1 VSAAPPPCLRDIL
14 SKSSAY
20 LEQRKIDSPR
30 LSAELVVAHALG
42 LERLDLYLDL
52 DRPLT
57 EQDLSKIRPLLA
69 RRGTGE
75 PMAYILGRKEFY
87 GLKLVVTKDVL
98 IPRPDTELCVDA
110 VLGLYQPDRPLLF
123 ADVATGS
130 GAIAVALLVHLP
142 AARCIVTDIS
152 ARALTVAVKNCE
164 AHGVRDRVLSTQ
176 ADLLTHLAPAAL
188 DLIVANP
195 PYLAESEFSR
205 ISKEVADFE
214 PRIALVAG
222 VRGDEYFDP
231 LVEQAMAVLKSGG
244 HLLLET
250 GATQAEKLAGDIRSR
265 SEQWSDIKVLKDY
278 AGLNRYVQ
286 ARWCPLR

>member
-1 VSAAPPPCLRDIL
+1 MSAAPPPRLRDVL

-20 LEQRKIDSPR
+20 LAQRKVDSPR
-30 LSAELVVAHALG
+30 LSAELVAAHALG

-57 EQDLSKIRPLLA
+57 EQDLAKIRPLLT

-87 GLKLVVTKDVL
+87 GLELVVTRDVL
-98 IPRPDTELCVDA
+98 IPRPETELCVDA
-110 VLGLYQPDRPLLF
+110 VLGLHQPDRPLLF

-142 AARCIVTDIS
+142 AARCIATDIS
-152 ARALTVAVKNCE
+152 APALAVAVKNCE
-164 AHGVRDRVLSTQ
+164 VHGVRDRVLLTQ
-176 ADLLTHLAPAAL
+176 ADLLAHLAPASL
-188 DLIVANP
+188 DVILANP
-195 PYLAESEFSR
+195 PYLSESEFFR

-214 PRIALVAG
+214 PRTALVAG
-222 VRGDEYFDP
+222 PRGDECFGP
-231 LVEQAMAVLKSGG
+231 LVEQAMTALKPGG

-250 GATQAEKLAGDIRSR
+250 GAAQTERLAEAIRSR
-265 SEQWSDIKVLKDY
+265 FGQWTDIRVLKDY

-286 ARWCPLR
+286 ARRSST